1 MVSASHPYLPSR
13 QSPTRECTAP
23 GKRLGTMG
31 DGWMMRREGVWSMEH
46 ANRFCGS
53 LPLHLSAL
61 TFKPPPS
68 LPPFKFR
75 FEDGN
80 LSSPLLGMQTTWRG
94 SCWTWHRLLPSLSSL
109 SSSFAALAR
118 SICFLTPSSS
128 APFTISLSFLASCS
142 RSLVG
147 RLSPS
152 SPYITKPTLPPPPSF
167 ILATTSSPH
176 GSPCTDGMGGGGGSF
191 V

>member
-1 MVSASHPYLPSR
+1 
-13 QSPTRECTAP
+13 
-23 GKRLGTMG
+23 MG
-31 DGWMMRREGVWSMEH
+31 DGWMMIREGGTREH

-53 LPLHLSAL
+53 PSPSLICAH
-61 TFKPPPS
+61 FYPPPS

-80 LSSPLLGMQTTWRG
+80 LNSPLLGMQTTWRG
-94 SCWTWHRLLPSLSSL
+94 SCWTWHRLLPLPPIL
-109 SSSFAALAR
+109 LLLCCAAR

-142 RSLVG
+142 RSFLGALV
-147 RLSPS
+147 RPLL
-152 SPYITKPTLPPPPSF
+152 TLPNPPFLLPRSF
-167 ILATTSSPH
+167 WRQLARRMAPLAQ
-176 GSPCTDGMGGGGGSF
+176 MGWAGAGGSF